1 MERVEPPPLP
11 ASPSRPSRVSTPIGT
26 QWWRA
31 CDLGAHRG
39 QGAAGAVFRAAR
51 GGARRGRVCAA
62 DRGSRDP
69 QSAIRPLCIVVGGD
83 SDGRRACPETYDFT
97 EGGENRAAILNLYGW
112 GITEEELTETGGDVT
127 SIGALL
133 VGRVARIEL
142 QQGAGETGGVVNTH
156 APGAIEP
163 LAQ

>member
-1 MERVEPPPLP
+1 MDKEQLEQFSEQPEVVLDAGEYVLRIEEVE
-11 ASPSRPSRVSTPIGT
+11 I
-26 QWWRA
+26 
-31 CDLGAHRG
+31 
-39 QGAAGAVFRAAR
+39 
-51 GGARRGRVCAA
+51 RR
-62 DRGSRDP
+62 
-69 QSAIRPLCIVVGGD
+69 SAIRPLCIVVGGD